1 MQMDGDES
9 SNIED
14 RRGGGGFGGGGFGGG
29 GIPIPIG
36 GGGGGLFKGGIG
48 FVAFIVIALIFGVDP
63 MALLSGL
70 GGGDTGST
78 YTAPATQSSRTARA
92 PAADAETTFVSRVLK
107 STEDVWTSL
116 FRDMGRQ
123 YVDPKLVLY
132 RDATR
137 TGCGTGQAA
146 MGPFYC
152 PADDRVYLDLGF
164 FDDLASRFHA
174 PGQFPQA
181 YVIAHEVGHHVQNL
195 LGITAKV
202 DQMRQSMSK
211 RDANA
216 LSVQSRAAG
225 RLLRRRLG
233 QPRRPEKRRQV
244 DRRQG
249 CRSGTGGRVGDRRRP
264 AAEAGA
270 RPDRARQLHPRI
282 ERPAHALVPHRAGQ
296 RRPQQVRYVQGAA
309 ALSHQACFHEVLQP
323 GDDGR
328 HPAMMAQLAMR

>member
-14 RRGGGGFGGGGFGGG
+14 RRGQGGFGGGGFGGG

-48 FVAFIVIALIFGVDP
+48 FVAFIVIALIFGADP
-63 MALLSGL
+63 MALLSSL
-70 GGGDTGST
+70 AGGDTSS
-78 YTAPATQSSRTARA
+78 YTTPATQSSRTARA
-92 PAADAETTFVSRVLK
+92 PAADTETQFVSRVLK

-137 TGCGTGQAA
+137 TACGTGQSA

-152 PADDRVYLDLGF
+152 PADERVYLDLGF

-181 YVIAHEVGHHVQNL
+181 YVIAHEVGHHVQNQ
-195 LGITAKV
+195 LGITGKV
-202 DQMRQSMSK
+202 EQMRQSMSK

-216 LSVQSRAAG
+216 LSVRVELQADCFAGVWANRAEQKSGGKMIDDKDVDQALAAASAIG
-225 RLLRRRLG
+225 DDRL
-233 QPRRPEKRRQV
+233 QKQA
-244 DRRQG
+244 Q
-249 CRSGTGGRVGDRRRP
+249 GRVVPDSFTHGSSAQRTRWFRIGLDSGDPRKC
-264 AAEAGA
+264 
-270 RPDRARQLHPRI
+270 DTFRAQQL
-282 ERPAHALVPHRAGQ
+282 
-296 RRPQQVRYVQGAA
+296 
-309 ALSHQACFHEVLQP
+309 
-323 GDDGR
+323 
-328 HPAMMAQLAMR
+328 

>member
-14 RRGGGGFGGGGFGGG
+14 RRSEGGFGGGGFGGG
-29 GIPIPIG
+29 GIPLPIG

-48 FVAFIVIALIFGVDP
+48 LVAFIVIALIFGADP

-70 GGGDTGST
+70 AGGDTSS
-78 YTAPATQSSRTARA
+78 YTAPATQSSRSARE
-92 PAADAETTFVSRVLK
+92 PAADAETQFVSRVLK
-107 STEDVWTSL
+107 STEDTWSSL
-116 FRDMGRQ
+116 FSDMGRR

-137 TGCGTGQAA
+137 TACGTGQSA

-152 PADDRVYLDLGF
+152 PADERVYLDLAF

-195 LGITAKV
+195 LGITGKV
-202 DQMRQSMSK
+202 EQMRQNMSK

-216 LSVQSRAAG
+216 LSVRVELQADCFAGVWANRAE
-225 RLLRRRLG
+225 
-233 QPRRPEKRRQV
+233 Q
-244 DRRQG
+244 
-249 CRSGTGGRVGDRRRP
+249 RSGGKMIDDRDVDQALAAASAIGDDRLQRQAQGRVV
-264 AAEAGA
+264 
-270 RPDRARQLHPRI
+270 PDSFTHGSSAQRARWFRIGLDSGDPRKCDTFRAQQL
-282 ERPAHALVPHRAGQ
+282 
-296 RRPQQVRYVQGAA
+296 
-309 ALSHQACFHEVLQP
+309 
-323 GDDGR
+323 
-328 HPAMMAQLAMR
+328 

>member
-1 MQMDGDES
+1 MQMEGDES

-14 RRGGGGFGGGGFGGG
+14 RRGAGGFGGGGFGGGG

-48 FVAFIVIALIFGVDP
+48 LVAFIVIALIFGADP
-63 MALLSGL
+63 MALLSSL
-70 GGGDTGST
+70 AGGDTSS
-78 YTAPATQSSRTARA
+78 YTAPAPQTSRTARA
-92 PAADAETTFVSRVLK
+92 PAADAETQFVSRVLK

-137 TGCGTGQAA
+137 TGCGAGQAA

-152 PADDRVYLDLGF
+152 PADSRVYLDLGF

-181 YVIAHEVGHHVQNL
+181 YVIAHEVGHHVQNQ
-195 LGITAKV
+195 LGITGKV

-216 LSVQSRAAG
+216 LSVRVELQADCFAGVWANRADQKSGGKLIDDKDVDQALAAASAIG
-225 RLLRRRLG
+225 DDRL
-233 QPRRPEKRRQV
+233 QKQA
-244 DRRQG
+244 Q
-249 CRSGTGGRVGDRRRP
+249 GRVVPDSFTHGSSAQRTRWFRVGLDSGDP
-264 AAEAGA
+264 NKC
-270 RPDRARQLHPRI
+270 DTFRAQQL
-282 ERPAHALVPHRAGQ
+282 
-296 RRPQQVRYVQGAA
+296 
-309 ALSHQACFHEVLQP
+309 
-323 GDDGR
+323 
-328 HPAMMAQLAMR
+328 